1 MGAIILNGAKI
12 GEGSIVGAG
21 ALIKENFIVPER
33 KLVVGVPGKIVRDI
47 NDEEYERILD
57 SAKEYLELSENY
69 KIKE

>member
-1 MGAIILNGAKI
+1 
-12 GEGSIVGAG
+12 
-21 ALIKENFIVPER
+21 
-33 KLVVGVPGKIVRDI
+33 VPGKIVRDI